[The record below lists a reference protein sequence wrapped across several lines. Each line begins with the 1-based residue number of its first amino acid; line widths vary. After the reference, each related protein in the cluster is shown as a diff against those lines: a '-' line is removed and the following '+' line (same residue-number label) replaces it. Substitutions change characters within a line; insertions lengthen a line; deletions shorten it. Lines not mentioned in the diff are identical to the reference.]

1 VRYSLIS
8 DIPGRMRVKLG
19 GSIPPGDL
27 APLHAALREQQS
39 VERVHIYPRAGS
51 VVLWYSVDEA
61 DSGEAGGNAARKR
74 ILALLD
80 AIDAPCIESFRT
92 SAKALELPQDGAPD
106 FAVFWRIARY
116 ALKRWVLPLPPPL
129 RAFWALG
136 NFVPFARAAARSLRK
151 ARLDVSV
158 LDAASISASFVQ
170 GDFTTA
176 GQTMLLLGLGET
188 LEEQTRRRSRSELIH
203 TLLNLD
209 PRVVRVEGDKEIE
222 IDASEVAPGDLVVVR
237 TGLPINVDGEVE
249 RGFAMVNQASLT
261 GEPFGIERAAGDSV
275 FAGTVVEEGELYLRV
290 RVSDADTRIRA
301 VTSLV
306 QRSEALKAELQ
317 LRMER
322 VADRVVPF
330 NFLLAAATG
339 WLTRDF
345 TRASAAL
352 MVDYSC
358 ALKMG
363 GSIAVLSA
371 MRDAA
376 KAGFTVKGAR
386 FFEAFASADTLIFD
400 KTGTLTQAK
409 PALRTIIPVAGSGRG
424 EKYDEKE
431 ILRLAACLEE
441 HFPHPLARAVVNAAI
456 ERGIDHRE
464 HHAAVEYIMA
474 HGIVSTLDGKRV
486 VIGSEHFVVHDENV
500 AVAPALAASIASAT
514 EGLSPLYL
522 AIDNRLVGVLGI
534 DDPLK
539 NNVRESVERLRA
551 MGFLRIVMLTGDN
564 RHAAA
569 RVAESAGIGEYY
581 ADLLP
586 EDKHRIIEKLKEEGA
601 RVVMVGDGVND
612 SPALARADVGVALG
626 QGTAIAREVADITC
640 AGDDLEALIQLR
652 ALSCELKQRLE
663 RTSRNAIGFNS
674 AIMAG
679 GVLGLLQPNTSSLLH
694 NSSTVALCLENASPY
709 LGVLYPKGETGDRR
723 Q

>member
-1 VRYSLIS
+1 LV
-8 DIPGRMRVKLG
+8 
-19 GSIPPGDL
+19 
-27 APLHAALREQQS
+27 
-39 VERVHIYPRAGS
+39 
-51 VVLWYSVDEA
+51 
-61 DSGEAGGNAARKR
+61 
-74 ILALLD
+74 
-80 AIDAPCIESFRT
+80 
-92 SAKALELPQDGAPD
+92 
-106 FAVFWRIARY
+106 
-116 ALKRWVLPLPPPL
+116 
-129 RAFWALG
+129 
-136 NFVPFARAAARSLRK
+136 NFVPFALAAARSLK
-151 ARLDVSV
+151 KTRLDVPV
-158 LDAASISASFVQ
+158 LDAASIGASLVQ

-176 GQTMLLLGLGET
+176 GQTMMLLGLGEM
-188 LEEQTRRRSRSELIH
+188 LEEHTRRRSRSELIH
-203 TLLNLD
+203 TLLELN
-209 PRVVRVEGDKEIE
+209 PRVVRVEGDEEFEVKT
-222 IDASEVAPGDLVVVR
+222 SEVAPGELVVVR
-237 TGLPINVDGEVE
+237 TGSPINVDGEVE
-249 RGFAMVNQASLT
+249 RGFALVNQASLT
-261 GEPFGIERAAGDSV
+261 GEPFGIERTTGDSV

-317 LRMER
+317 LRMEK
-322 VADRVVPF
+322 VADRVVPY

-339 WLTRDF
+339 LLTRNF

-386 FFEAFASADTLIFD
+386 FFEAFALADTLIFD

-409 PALRTIIPVAGSGRG
+409 PELRVIFPVADGCCS
-424 EKYDEKE
+424 EVYSEKE

-441 HFPHPLARAVVNAAI
+441 HFPHPLARAVVNAAV

-486 VIGSEHFVVHDENV
+486 VIGSEHFVVQDENV
-500 AVAPALAASIASAT
+500 PVAPELAASIAAAT

-522 AIDNRLVGVLGI
+522 AIDKRLVGVLGI
-534 DDPLK
+534 DDPLRED
-539 NNVRESVERLRA
+539 VRETMEGLRA
-551 MGFLRIVMLTGDN
+551 QGFARIVMLTGDN
-564 RHAAA
+564 AHSAA
-569 RVAESAGIGEYY
+569 RIAKSAGIDEYH

-586 EDKHRIIEKLKEEGA
+586 EDKHRLIEQLKEEGA
-601 RVVMVGDGVND
+601 TVVMVGDGVND
-612 SPALARADVGVALG
+612 SPALARADVGIALG
-626 QGTAIAREVADITC
+626 QGTAIAREVADITY
-640 AGDDLEALIQLR
+640 AGDDLQALIRLR
-652 ALSCELKQRLE
+652 ALSRELKQRLE
-663 RTSRNAIGFNS
+663 RTSKNTIGFNS

-679 GVLGLLQPNTSSLLH
+679 GILGLLQPKTSSLLH

-709 LGVLYPKGETGDRR
+709 LKR